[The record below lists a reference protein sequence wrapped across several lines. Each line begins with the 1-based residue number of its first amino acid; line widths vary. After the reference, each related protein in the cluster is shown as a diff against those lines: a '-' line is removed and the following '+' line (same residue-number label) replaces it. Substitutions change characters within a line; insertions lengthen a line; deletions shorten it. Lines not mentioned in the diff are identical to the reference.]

1 MSPAG
6 ARGDHPFAQWI
17 RILGV
22 GPGRSRSLTES
33 EAYEAMRMIRAGEV
47 EPVQL
52 GALLM
57 LMRYKRETAEELA
70 GFARALQGPAAQAP
84 MADLNW
90 PSYAAGR
97 TRGLAWYVLSALLL
111 AQNGVRIA
119 MHGLEAKRSAT
130 ARALASLGIAPN
142 ISVNEAAARLE
153 TENFAYLPVSMFCPT
168 VHEILELRPLLGL
181 RSPANSLARLLNPFG
196 APRLVAGV
204 FHPAYRELQQ
214 GAAHRLGHR
223 SASIIK
229 GGGGEFERNTAKA
242 CRVAGLREGIPV
254 EEEWPALAAAGGDE
268 IGIEDEAALLACWR
282 GELGSGHA
290 ESVVIATAALALAT
304 LGRAKDPDEADHLAR
319 EMWLSR
325 NKDWLPRRGAAGAAA
340 TMSVA

>member
-1 MSPAG
+1 MPA

-22 GPGRSRSLTES
+22 GPGRSRSLTEG
-33 EAYEAMRMIRAGEV
+33 EAYDAMRMIRAGEV

-57 LMRYKRETAEELA
+57 LMRYKRESAEELA
-70 GFARALQGPAAQAP
+70 GFARALQEPAAQTA
-84 MADLNW
+84 ADLNW

-111 AQNGVRIA
+111 AHNGVRIV

-130 ARALASLGIAPN
+130 ARALASLGIAP
-142 ISVNEAAARLE
+142 SVSMSGAAAGLE
-153 TENFAYLPVSMFCPT
+153 AENFAYLPVSTFCPT
-168 VHEILELRPLLGL
+168 VHEILGLRPLLGL

-196 APRLVAGV
+196 APCLVAGV

-214 GAAHRLGHR
+214 GAAQRLGQGN
-223 SASIIK
+223 ASIIK
-229 GGGGEFERNTAKA
+229 GGGGEFERNPAKP
-242 CRVAGLREGIPV
+242 CRVAGLREGVPV
-254 EEEWPALAAAGGDE
+254 EEEWPALPAHGGEVE
-268 IGIEDEAALLACWR
+268 IDDEAALLACWR
-282 GELGSGHA
+282 GELGSAHA

-304 LGRAKDPDEADHLAR
+304 LGRAGDPDSADHLAR
-319 EMWLSR
+319 AMWHGRDKGL
-325 NKDWLPRRGAAGAAA
+325 LPRAG
-340 TMSVA
+340 SGKLPQ